1 MAIIDFLKEYA
12 KIRKQDRENKVI
24 LTFAFAFFML
34 GLYYYSNSY
43 KYYEQMENKT
53 TKPVTH
59 SNARCPNML
68 IEKDGG
74 YYLYNSKLAIVPG
87 VNPIKFN
94 SLEDYSEFIEWQ
106 NSQNIHCPI
115 LYLQYSTDAQNNELI
130 QVKPSIFENQGGLPS
145 IQRDPLNKDS
155 KEFIESN
162 KILDATRDNNTKFN
176 TNMLAGIDTHNQN
189 IGLETSLDKM
199 FYQSGEVS
207 VNPMDPKWGGK
218 EYTQT
223 AVDNG
228 EFKERYVVKNPP
240 PK

>member
-12 KIRKQDRENKVI
+12 KIRKQNRENKVI
-24 LTFAFAFFML
+24 LIFAFAFFML

-87 VNPIKFN
+87 VNPIKFD
-94 SLEDYSEFIEWQ
+94 SLEEYSEFIEWQ

-176 TNMLAGIDTHNQN
+176 TNMLAGIDTDNQN

-218 EYTQT
+218 EYTQN

-228 EFKERYVVKNPP
+228 EFEERYVVKNPP

>member
-12 KIRKQDRENKVI
+12 KILKQDRKNKVI
-24 LTFAFAFFML
+24 LIFAFVFFML

-43 KYYEQMENKT
+43 KYYEQMENKSD
-53 TKPVTH
+53 KPITH

-94 SLEDYSEFIEWQ
+94 SLEEYSEFIEWQ
-106 NSQNIHCPI
+106 NGQNIHCPI

-155 KEFIESN
+155 IESN

-176 TNMLAGIDTHNQN
+176 TNMLAGIDTQNQD

-218 EYTQT
+218 KYTQT

-228 EFKERYVVKNPP
+228 EFAERYVVKNPSL
-240 PK
+240 K